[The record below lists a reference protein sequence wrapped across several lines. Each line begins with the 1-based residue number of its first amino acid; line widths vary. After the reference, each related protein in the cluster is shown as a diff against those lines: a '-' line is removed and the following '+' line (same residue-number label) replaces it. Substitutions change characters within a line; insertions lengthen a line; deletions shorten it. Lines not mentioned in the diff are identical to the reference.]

1 MGHLLMR
8 LRPVILAVGIVA
20 ALFGIVA
27 AAAPVYQGNPERGEL
42 AASGVTGTTG
52 GSANTVLTLSKQATC
67 LSIENT
73 MPVEIMVT
81 RGSTDMKRVPASA
94 FRVLDFGT
102 NAVALPPA
110 TVIKTYATGAT
121 GSTGYV
127 EVLTCSST
135 R

>member
-1 MGHLLMR
+1 MKRALLGIG
-8 LRPVILAVGIVA
+8 VAV
-20 ALFGIVA
+20 ALFGLVA

-52 GSANTVLTLSKQATC
+52 GIANTVLTLVRQATC

-73 MPVEIMVT
+73 MPVEVMIT
-81 RGSTDMKRVPASA
+81 RGSTDLKRVPASS
-94 FRVLDFGT
+94 FRVFDFGT
-102 NAVALPPA
+102 NSVALAPA
-110 TVIKTYATGAT
+110 TIIKAYVTGAT